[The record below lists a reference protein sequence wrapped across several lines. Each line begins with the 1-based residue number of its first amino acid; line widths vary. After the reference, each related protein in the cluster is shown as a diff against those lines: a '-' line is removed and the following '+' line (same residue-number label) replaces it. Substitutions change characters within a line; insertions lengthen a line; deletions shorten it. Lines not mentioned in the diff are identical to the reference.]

1 MASQP
6 SNPKM
11 WNTLKGQAIAKY
23 PHQAADGKLS
33 FAAAKYLKEQYLA
46 QGGGYVDSI
55 DQVDPKFRDYKD
67 EAEKKA
73 KTKAQAK
80 KRAMKKANL
89 VV

>member
-6 SNPKM
+6 ANPKL

-33 FAAAKYLKEQYLA
+33 FAAAKYLKEQYIA
-46 QGGGYVDSI
+46 QGGNYVNSI
-55 DQVDPKFRDYKD
+55 NEVDPKNRDFKA
-67 EAEKKA
+67 EAEKKV
-73 KTKAQAK
+73 KEKKQAK